1 MVLVC
6 VDPLFVER
14 ERNRY
19 AGHGVA
25 FLVISNGIAAFLLLA
40 GFVRLSPQVENAPKV
55 AAAMVVFGAGVAAAL
70 AVSVR
75 ATLAACLYYLRCC
88 VLAGGARGRLP

>member
-1 MVLVC
+1 MFLVC

-19 AGHGVA
+19 ASHGVA
-25 FLVISNGIAAFLLLA
+25 FLVILNGIAALLLLA
-40 GFVRLSPQVENAPKV
+40 GFVCLSPQVENAPT
-55 AAAMVVFGAGVAAAL
+55 AAMVVFGAGVAAAL